1 MTEKNLSKA
10 LSLSDS
16 IKKLS
21 QKINLLKSDDFR
33 ISFGIINNSSGLTNS
48 YIHLKDD
55 EDIKTEI
62 LNRMTVE
69 LYEMQKEFA
78 KL

>member
-16 IKKLS
+16 IKELS
-21 QKINLLKSDDFR
+21 QKIDLLKSDNYHIGFT
-33 ISFGIINNSSGLTNS
+33 ISRNTNAGISS
-48 YIHLKDD
+48 YIHLKD

-62 LNRMTVE
+62 LNRMTAE
-69 LYEMQKEFA
+69 LYKMQKEFA

>member
-1 MTEKNLSKA
+1 MTEKELSKIRNI
-10 LSLSDS
+10 SDS
-16 IKKLS
+16 IKELS
-21 QKINLLKSDDFR
+21 QKIDLLKSDDFR

-48 YIHLKDD
+48 YIHLEDD

-62 LNRMTVE
+62 LDRMTGE

>member
-1 MTEKNLSKA
+1 MTEKDLSKA

-16 IKKLS
+16 IKELS
-21 QKINLLKSDDFR
+21 QKINLLKSDNYH
-33 ISFGIINNSSGLTNS
+33 ITFGINDNTNPGIHS
-48 YIHLKDD
+48 YIHLKND

-62 LNRMTVE
+62 LDQMTAE